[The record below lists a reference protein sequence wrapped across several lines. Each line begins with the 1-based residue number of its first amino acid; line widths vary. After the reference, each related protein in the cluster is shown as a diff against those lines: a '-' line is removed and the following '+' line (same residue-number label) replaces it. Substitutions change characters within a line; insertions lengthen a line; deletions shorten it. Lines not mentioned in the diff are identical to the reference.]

1 MDTHDREYRFDRIIT
16 EKLLKK
22 KQLQQ
27 IAITKNL
34 GEEMTSSVD
43 TLCYLKCPVLNE
55 THKNN

>member
-34 GEEMTSSVD
+34 GEEMMSSVD
-43 TLCYLKCPVLNE
+43 TLCYLKCPVSNE